1 MAGARVARP
10 ERERLE
16 AMMGRTPWQ
25 KILSYDADVTMVIE
39 ARGHG
44 KTWGLREQAWRDW
57 LKDGTRFVAV
67 CRFETELPDMARDFF
82 GALQKPNRDGVPT
95 SRWMRDKHWIFRR
108 KGDMYQACEVP
119 DEHVGDLNWKPAKGL
134 FKTCGYFVTLSNY
147 QRYKSLTFQRV
158 RRIILDEALIEN
170 PGGRHDYLPGE
181 FDRLVSIVDSVSR
194 ETPGSGQH
202 KPNVYLLGNAV
213 DLANPYFL
221 HFGVRRIPDVGF
233 TWYAD
238 KTFLL
243 YRGEDRE
250 YSAAKA
256 ADTVAG
262 RMSRG
267 TLAAASSVGNE
278 FVTRASG
285 MVDAKPSGA
294 APKFAV
300 KLNGQSFSVWVSLSA
315 GYYYVTPRVPSGI
328 PTFAITTADNSI
340 NYLLARR
347 GEPELR
353 LLADDYRLGLVRFT
367 DEQTEELFV
376 RQFLPLY
383 GYRR

>member
-1 MAGARVARP
+1 MS
-10 ERERLE
+10 
-16 AMMGRTPWQ
+16 RTPWQ

-39 ARGHG
+39 SRGHG

-57 LKDGTRFVAV
+57 LKDGTRFCAV
-67 CRFETELPDMARDFF
+67 CRFDTELSDMARDFF
-82 GALQKPNRDGVPT
+82 GALQKPNKDGVAT
-95 SRWMRDKHWIFRR
+95 SRWMREKHWIFRR
-108 KGDMYQACEVP
+108 KGDMCQTCEVP
-119 DEHVGDLNWKPAKGL
+119 EEHVGDLTWRPAKGQ
-134 FKTCGYFVTLSNY
+134 FQTVGYFVSLSNY

-158 RRIILDEALIEN
+158 RRIIFDEALIEN

-181 FDRLVSIVDSVSR
+181 FDRLVSVVDSVSR

-202 KPNVYLLGNAV
+202 KPNVYLLANAV

-221 HFGVRRIPDVGF
+221 HFGVRQIPPEGF
-233 TWYAD
+233 TWYAE

-243 YRGEDRE
+243 YRGVDKE
-250 YSAAKA
+250 YSRAKA
-256 ADTVAG
+256 SDTVAG

-267 TLAAASSVGNE
+267 TAAAAASVDNE
-278 FVTRASG
+278 FVTRGTG
-285 MVDAKPSGA
+285 MVESKPSDA
-294 APKFAV
+294 VCKFAV
-300 KLNGQSFSVWVSLSA
+300 SMGGRKFSVWVSLNA
-315 GYYYVTPRVPSGI
+315 GFYYVTPRVPNGI

-367 DEQTEELFV
+367 DEQTEELFI
-376 RQFLPLY
+376 RDFLPLY
-383 GYRR
+383 GFRR